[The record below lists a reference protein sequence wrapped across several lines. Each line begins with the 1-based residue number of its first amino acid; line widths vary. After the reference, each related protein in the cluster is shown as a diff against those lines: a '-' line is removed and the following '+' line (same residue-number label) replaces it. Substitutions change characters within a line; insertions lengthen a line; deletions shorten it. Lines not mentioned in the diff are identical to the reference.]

1 MENWSAF
8 DWVIFFFSMWL
19 CYRIVVNYRKI
30 EKVRSELIA
39 KQAEEIV
46 KAMVVPAVMEHY
58 KGQVF
63 LYNKDTGKFI
73 VQATTEDELKVKLN
87 QLFPRK
93 AFIVVESTVVPD

>member
-1 MENWSAF
+1 MENWSGF
-8 DWVIFFFSMWL
+8 DWIIFFVSMWL
-19 CYRIVVNYRKI
+19 CYRIIVNFQKI
-30 EKVRSELIA
+30 EKVRKELVA
-39 KQAEEIV
+39 HQAEEIV
-46 KAMVVPAVMEHY
+46 RAMIIPSVMEFY

-73 VQATTEDELKVKLN
+73 TQASTEDELKVKLN